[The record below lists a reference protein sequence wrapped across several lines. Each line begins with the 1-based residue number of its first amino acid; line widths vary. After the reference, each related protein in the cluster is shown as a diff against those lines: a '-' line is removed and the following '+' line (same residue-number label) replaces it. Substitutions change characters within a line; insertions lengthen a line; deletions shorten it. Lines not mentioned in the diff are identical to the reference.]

1 MSSQLTG
8 TPALLK
14 ASLRFDG
21 RSFAPWIAIVTA
33 LSASSVLVYPWIF
46 PTESERAAFALTVG
60 SNPALSIIF
69 GRANDLLTV
78 DGFNAW
84 RSLALGGFL
93 AGLAAVFSVTRS
105 TRAQEDSGQAELL
118 ASGVM
123 ARGTRL
129 MSGVLLALLGTLV
142 LGLVSGVV
150 TGLCGGSWEASM
162 LLGAT
167 FTATGWLFTGVA
179 AVAAQLASEAH
190 TANSVAVSV
199 LGVLYLARGIL
210 EALEAPKWTAWVNP
224 LGWISQTR
232 PADTNTWW
240 PLLPAVALTVVL
252 VACAFF
258 FQFRRDFG
266 QGVISPRPGPA
277 YGRLRG
283 AWALALR
290 LNRATAFTWAVAF
303 LVLGTVFGYL
313 STSVTDLIGSN
324 PAVQALLAAGAV
336 GPAEL
341 TKSFIRTIL
350 SLVGIIAAVAGVQIM
365 LKVRSEEMADRL
377 EPLLAAPLGRS
388 RYYAANVVP
397 ALVLPA
403 LLTLLAG
410 AMVAAIASGA
420 DTGVSFGDAFLQAA
434 LTVPAVWTAAAV
446 SVFVVGVRP
455 KVSIAAWI
463 GVVLSFGLTLLGPS
477 FRLPDWALGISPFW
491 HVPAV
496 GPDFPDLG
504 GLGWVTAVT
513 AVFVLA
519 GFAGFRRRDLA
530 R

>member
-8 TPALLK
+8 TPVLLK

-21 RSFAPWIAIVTA
+21 RNFVPWIVIVTA
-33 LSASSVLVYPWIF
+33 LSASSVLVYPWVF
-46 PTESERAAFALTVG
+46 PTESERAALTVTVG

-78 DGFNAW
+78 DGFNTW

-123 ARGTRL
+123 GRGTRL
-129 MSGVLLALLGTLV
+129 LSGVLLALIGSLI
-142 LGLVSGVV
+142 LGLVPGVV
-150 TGLCGGSWEASM
+150 TGLCGGSWKASM

-167 FTATGWLFTGVA
+167 FAATGWLFTGVA
-179 AVAAQLASEAH
+179 AVAAQLASVAR
-190 TANSVAVSV
+190 TANSVAVGV
-199 LGVLYLARGIL
+199 LGVLYLARGVL
-210 EALEAPKWTAWVNP
+210 EALEAPEWTAWINP

-232 PADTNTWW
+232 PADTNAWW
-240 PLLPAVALTVVL
+240 PLLLGAALTAVL
-252 VACAFF
+252 VTFAFF
-258 FQFRRDFG
+258 FQFRRDYG
-266 QGVISPRPGPA
+266 QGAISSRPGPA
-277 YGRLRG
+277 DGRLRG
-283 AWALALR
+283 PWSLALR
-290 LNRATAFTWAVAF
+290 LNRATAFTWVVAF

-313 STSVTDLIGSN
+313 STSITDLVGSN
-324 PAVQALLAAGAV
+324 PAVRPVLAAGAV
-336 GPAEL
+336 GTAEL
-341 TKSFIRTIL
+341 TKGFIRTIL

-365 LKVRSEEMADRL
+365 IKVRFEEMADRL
-377 EPLLAAPLGRS
+377 EPLLAAPLGRA
-388 RYYAANVVP
+388 RYYAANVLP

-410 AMVAAIASGA
+410 AMIAVITSGSDA
-420 DTGVSFGDAFLQAA
+420 GVSFGDAFLQAS
-434 LTVPAVWTAAAV
+434 LTIPAVWTTTAV
-446 SVFVVGVRP
+446 SVFVVGFRP
-455 KVSIAAWI
+455 RVIIAAWV

-477 FRLPDWALGISPFW
+477 FRLPDWALAISPFW
-491 HVPAV
+491 HVPTV
-496 GPDFPDLG
+496 GPDQPDLS
-504 GLGWVTAVT
+504 GLTWVTVVA

-519 GFAGFRRRDLA
+519 GFAGFRRRDTA